1 MTLSFL
7 DPPVRTLFYHM
18 VHFRQL
24 LDICHITLPYIM
36 YHIVKNMRGILVLIL
51 THKVVKQQRLVV
63 GFVSEIY

>member
-1 MTLSFL
+1 
-7 DPPVRTLFYHM
+7 M

-63 GFVSEIY
+63 GFVSEID